1 MTGSAYTFSDYLPVI
16 GLAVVALLVIVCIVM
31 VRTRQER
38 RDALRRTIYEFTAG
52 RRWQGDAVELRRLVR
67 FRGFGHIACVIV
79 SYDAVGKI
87 IDGTH
92 DEDDV
97 HDRIGAYI
105 VHEKPDGDPED
116 TGHDWR
122 FHYIP
127 RQ

>member
-1 MTGSAYTFSDYLPVI
+1 MNDGAYSLADYLPVI
-16 GLAVVALLVIVCIVM
+16 GLGVIALIVIIGAVMIRV
-31 VRTRQER
+31 RQER
-38 RDALRRTIYEFTAG
+38 RDSLRRAIYEYTAG
-52 RRWQGDAVELRRLVR
+52 RRWRGEPLELRRLVR
-67 FRGFGHIACVIV
+67 FRGFGHISCVIV

-97 HDRIGAYI
+97 HDRIGSYI
-105 VHEKPDGDPED
+105 VHEKPDGNPED

-122 FHYIP
+122 FHYVP